1 VAVPEVG
8 RPAPHDEEVGG
19 TEPSRHPSAGPADA
33 ERVSANERLGI
44 LGNWRLL
51 GTLVAGGSML
61 IVVAT
66 TLSSHAYFTTQST
79 SPDNAFHA
87 DEVDIDVANA
97 GQLLNGTGLTPGV
110 QRSGTQTITSFG
122 HRARL
127 ELDATDLVGGALL
140 DVLVVTVRQTAPT
153 SVERYSGTIRALRDA
168 DLGVLQAAGAATYTV
183 TVAWPADRTDPGL
196 AGTSVSFDFLWTA
209 VSVQ

>member
-1 VAVPEVG
+1 MAVPEVD
-8 RPAPHDEEVGG
+8 RPAPRDEEVDG
-19 TEPSRHPSAGPADA
+19 TEPSGRPVGPPDA
-33 ERVSANERLGI
+33 ERVSATERLGI

-51 GTLVAGGSML
+51 AALIAGGSML

-66 TLSSHAYFTTQST
+66 TLSSRAYFTTQST

-183 TVAWPADRTDPGL
+183 TVSWPADRTDPGL